1 MATELY
7 NIDYKFPNI
16 YVAIH
21 MHIHMHIHVYIHTP
35 LKYVAIM
42 TSSLLY
48 LWKIEPEIFGLST
61 NSSSS

>member
-16 YVAIH
+16 YVA
-21 MHIHMHIHVYIHTP
+21 IHMHIHVYIHTP